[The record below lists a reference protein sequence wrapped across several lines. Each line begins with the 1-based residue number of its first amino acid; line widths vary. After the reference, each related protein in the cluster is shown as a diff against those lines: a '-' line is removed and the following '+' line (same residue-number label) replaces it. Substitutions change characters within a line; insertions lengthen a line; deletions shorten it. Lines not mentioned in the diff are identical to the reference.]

1 MVKFQH
7 TELLMDGELY
17 LEPLRTAKV
26 SAVYTCTDGAQGVL
40 PQAHVHG
47 IPVRGV
53 TGIEAGDLEL
63 SAPGPL
69 LRH

>member
-26 SAVYTCTDGAQGVL
+26 SAVYTCTDGAQ
-40 PQAHVHG
+40 
-47 IPVRGV
+47 
-53 TGIEAGDLEL
+53 EY
-63 SAPGPL
+63 SPGSRTWDSGTWGSRASRPGTWS
-69 LRH
+69 